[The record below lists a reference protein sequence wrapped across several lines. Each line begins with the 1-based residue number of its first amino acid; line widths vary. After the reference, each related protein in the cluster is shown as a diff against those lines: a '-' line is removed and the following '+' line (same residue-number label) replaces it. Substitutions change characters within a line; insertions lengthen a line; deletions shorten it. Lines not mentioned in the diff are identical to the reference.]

1 MVVLGPSLSLSILPY
16 DRGPCVAVT
25 AYIMMITM
33 CLCILARLAA
43 KLGRHRNSL
52 LDSTFDLYSKGRERF
67 SPKPCFKA
75 NSSPLAPIVQLCR
88 SDSAYRCNNLCKGL
102 FNYVHIRDIPVN
114 KVLRACR
121 ILNATIPAWALA
133 SIVVL
138 AVQCSSLRDVVL
150 IRYTLCFDLED
161 FIYLMK
167 ESLYNNSTSSQ
178 MLQFSHKQVV

>member
-1 MVVLGPSLSLSILPY
+1 MPTRNGRIRSLSLSLSILPY

-25 AYIMMITM
+25 AYVMMITM

-75 NSSPLAPIVQLCR
+75 NSFPLAPIVQLCR

-114 KVLRACR
+114 KSLTRLPYPECHHPCLGAG
-121 ILNATIPAWALA
+121 LD
-133 SIVVL
+133 S
-138 AVQCSSLRDVVL
+138 CSCGTV
-150 IRYTLCFDLED
+150 
-161 FIYLMK
+161 
-167 ESLYNNSTSSQ
+167 
-178 MLQFSHKQVV
+178 